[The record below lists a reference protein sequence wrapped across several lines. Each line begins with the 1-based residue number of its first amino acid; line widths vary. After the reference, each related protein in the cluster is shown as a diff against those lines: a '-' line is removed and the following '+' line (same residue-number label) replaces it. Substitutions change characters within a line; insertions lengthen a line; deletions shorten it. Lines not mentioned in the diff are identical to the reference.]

1 MQLFANAARTVT
13 TAAMAAGGTAIP
25 VADATRFPTG
35 GTGDWFRLVLE
46 SATDP
51 TVFEVVTA
59 RRTGAT
65 ELTAVARAQEGTA
78 AQDWPMGTIA
88 GLRVTAAD
96 MAGAALQA
104 PEVKSAAFTAANGGV
119 YLCNTSAAAFT
130 MTLPASPQPGW
141 LVTVYDYASTFDLN
155 NLTVGRNGS
164 NVLGQAED
172 YVLDQKNHGRTFR
185 FADATKGWVVS

>member
-13 TAAMAAGGTAIP
+13 TAVVASAATSIP

-51 TVFEVVTA
+51 SVFEIVTA

-65 ELTAVARAQEGTA
+65 ELTVVARAQEGTA

-96 MAGAALQA
+96 IDGKQAAMVVA
-104 PEVKSAAFTAANGGV
+104 TNSANANAANGTHHVLTTAGI
-119 YLCNTSAAAFT
+119 
-130 MTLPASPQPGW
+130 TLTAPATPA
-141 LVTVYDYASTFDLN
+141 D
-155 NLTVGRNGS
+155 
-164 NVLGQAED
+164 
-172 YVLDQKNHGRTFR
+172 KFR
-185 FADATKGWVVS
+185 FGFTNATAGEVNVAWGGNTVKGVAPSPTTMSIPARGSAVMEWSETANTWIEV